1 MTRGQRYRVASM
13 IPAAVLLLGLLGRTA
28 IRPDRILTPSLPL
41 SAFPGSVADFE
52 KQADQLLSS
61 AELRVLEPDDYLLR
75 TYREAAGT
83 DMTLFVA
90 FYGQQTRNA
99 SIHSPRNCLPGS
111 GWEPVQHDRIET
123 PTAYGTSQINRYLVE
138 HGSGS
143 RALVYYWYQGRGR
156 IAANEY
162 TVKLDLL
169 RDALFRRRTDEALVR
184 LVIPV
189 EAGAAQLIQADAIAA
204 RAVREVIRILADH
217 VPA

>member
-1 MTRGQRYRVASM
+1 MKGERRLWVVSIT
-13 IPAAVLLLGLLGRTA
+13 PAAILLLGLLGRTA
-28 IRPDRILTPSLPL
+28 IRPDRVLAPSVPL

-52 KQADQLLSS
+52 QQADQPLTNV
-61 AELRVLEPDDYLLR
+61 ELRVLQPDDYLLR
-75 TYREAAGT
+75 TYRGSDGT

-90 FYGQQTRNA
+90 FYGEQTKSA

-156 IAANEY
+156 VAANEY

-169 RDALFRRRTDEALVR
+169 RDAIFRRRTDEALVR

-189 EAGAAQLIQADAIAA
+189 GVDVDQLIRADAIAA